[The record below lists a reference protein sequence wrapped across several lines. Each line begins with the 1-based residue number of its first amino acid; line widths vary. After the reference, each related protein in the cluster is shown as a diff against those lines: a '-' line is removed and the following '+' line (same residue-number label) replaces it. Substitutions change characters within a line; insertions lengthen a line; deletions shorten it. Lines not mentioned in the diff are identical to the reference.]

1 MRRTN
6 CCGFTRNGNAPT
18 ESLSQFALSWL
29 GAVSVV
35 VFTISQTMDNPLAGA
50 EPQSEVSFG
59 LPRVLDPEPRRK
71 SDIRELRAAIGGS
84 TDPNERALL
93 RIKLARELARPR
105 NPTDLDLAIEAARY
119 ALREATDHD
128 AKAEANWALGNLHEY
143 RGRYKLAISFYQEI
157 LDRCPNTPIETI
169 YDKKCNRYA
178 TLHRM
183 AGCYAA
189 MGDPSSAVDAY
200 VRVIPWAKDEKY
212 QRAAIMRLLDYEPR
226 VALWAHRLPESDRER
241 LVSIAR
247 NSKFIATLAAA
258 PLSKVGS
265 EPITIVC
272 DVRGWTKPWVESYRL
287 HYRVWHLPPDERL
300 QRTRKGRRDTAIHW
314 EFRPIVGVGI
324 DSPEGPESHVPF
336 ATESRPWLSSPPFF
350 HQALWE
356 PRFRSEWYPIHA
368 EKNKASAD
376 AVQATGIPDH
386 AAAFDKRARNLQA
399 QLVLRGLPAGRY
411 LVSVPA
417 LELKINRERFYEGRS
432 VSVPFFSS
440 YNPVS
445 FVWCDPVEIELPKT
459 AP

>member
-18 ESLSQFALSWL
+18 ESLSPFALSWL
-29 GAVSVV
+29 GPVSVV
-35 VFTISQTMDNPLAGA
+35 VFTISQTMDHPLAGA
-50 EPQSEVSFG
+50 EPQAEVSFG
-59 LPRVLDPEPRRK
+59 VPRVLDPEPWRE
-71 SDIRELRAAIGGS
+71 SVIRELRAAIGRS
-84 TDPNERALL
+84 SDPNERALL

-105 NPTDLDLAIEAARY
+105 NPTNLDLAIEAARD
-119 ALREATDHD
+119 ALREATAHD

-143 RGRYKLAISFYQEI
+143 RGHYMLANSFYQEI
-157 LDRCPNTPIETI
+157 LDRYPNTPIETI

-189 MGDPSSAVDAY
+189 MGERRNAVDAY

-212 QRAAIMRLLDYEPR
+212 QRFAIMRLLDYEPR
-226 VALWAHRLPESDRER
+226 VALWAHRLPDSDRER

-247 NSKFIATLAAA
+247 NSEFIATLAAA
-258 PLSKVGS
+258 PLSKDAS

-300 QRTRKGRRDTAIHW
+300 QLNGKGRRDTAVQW
-314 EFRPIVGVGI
+314 AFRPIVGVGS
-324 DSPEGPESHVPF
+324 DSPEAAESPVPSTL
-336 ATESRPWLSSPPFF
+336 ASRPWLSSPSFF

-376 AVQATGIPDH
+376 AVQATGIPDQ
-386 AAAFDKRARNLQA
+386 AAAFDKRTRNLQA
-399 QLVLRGLPAGRY
+399 QLVLRGLPAGCY

-417 LELKINRERFYEGRS
+417 LEFKLNRERFYEEHS
-432 VSVPFFSS
+432 VSTPFFSS
-440 YNPVS
+440 FNPVS